1 MALISITQNCL
12 EHAQTGRIFVL
23 NNHLSMKTMSLI
35 KHLDLLNII
44 YDFLHIECYTVL
56 NLDVPKRLT
65 KSRNDPWQKRL
76 TKLL

>member
-1 MALISITQNCL
+1 MTLISITQNCL

-23 NNHLSMKTMSLI
+23 NDHLSMKTMSLI

-56 NLDVPKRLT
+56 NLDVLNDLQSAETTPG
-65 KSRNDPWQKRL
+65 RND
-76 TKLL
+76 